1 MSRLTVPPNLIGT
14 PGSDTIQATTT
25 EFNDIGIQVDV
36 DGVIDTRGAND
47 IVSGTASSE
56 TSYGINDDGYIMLGS
71 GDDLIDGTGSF
82 TGLQVSLGTGPLQ
95 PGVLDGG
102 SGKDLITGIGNST
115 EFTHNANGIEIS
127 GYLTGGSDDDFIKGE
142 ARGVV
147 SNNVSTGLS
156 LVGATSHDEVGILD
170 GGNGIDTITGIG
182 INENGFGYGITT
194 FENGAVRGG
203 NGNDIITGYGTTSG
217 YGTQFSIETGEGNT
231 IIDGGNGD
239 DYFKARRINPD
250 GTDAADQSGSIEN
263 ALITGGKGNDIFD
276 VGYGNATLD
285 GGQGLDT
292 LKLLG
297 SADDYSIQS
306 TNEDLVI
313 VRDDYTLNALNIEN
327 LVFMS
332 ESFL

>member
-203 NGNDIITGYGTTSG
+203 NGNDIITG
-217 YGTQFSIETGEGNT
+217 
-231 IIDGGNGD
+231 DGGNGD